1 MSVRLYVGNLPKEL
15 DGKELE
21 QLLVSELGEAFAAK
35 VVPDRKTGKCRG
47 FGFIT
52 VESTELAEQV
62 IEQFNG
68 KSFQDKPLKI
78 EIASSAPKE
87 QGGEASGSSN
97 SSSGGNSRRS
107 RGSNSGGGNSRAGG
121 GGRRQSSTPVS
132 SGSSQEFQ
140 PDPRWANEL
149 EKLKAMLMAQTTNS

>member
-21 QLLVSELGEAFAAK
+21 HLLVTELGEAFAAK

-87 QGGEASGSSN
+87 QGSETPSPSNTGGSA
-97 SSSGGNSRRS
+97 RRS
-107 RGSNSGGGNSRAGG
+107 RSSTGGNNRSG
-121 GGRRQSSTPVS
+121 GGRRQTSTAVS
-132 SGSSQEFQ
+132 SSSSQEFQ

>member
-52 VESTELAEQV
+52 VDTTELAEQV

-68 KSFQDKPLKI
+68 RSFQDKPLKI

-87 QGGEASGSSN
+87 QGSETPASTN
-97 SSSGGNSRRS
+97 SSSANRRS
-107 RGSNSGGGNSRAGG
+107 RTSSGNRSGG
-121 GGRRQSSTPVS
+121 GGRRQGNTSVS
-132 SGSSQEFQ
+132 SSSSQEFQ